1 MCISIGSTKV
11 PENRFCT
18 ATLVSVC
25 LSVCQADGWTRATC
39 KNYAYYDDCN
49 PQLVSVVVFLS
60 LLCFRLVILLFYVF
74 IVYLYPCAARCA
86 YSINEIDP
94 LSEYGVVEMPLLRC
108 KNTSTLEVSYRR
120 AALPLDDFFPTE
132 RDTFTHIFTYG
143 FGFQF
148 PKVEVS
154 SFKNLVETDRKRTNG
169 RTRPIASP
177 FPLTRSVKK
186 FLQFAKL
193 FLYNTGVH
201 QMARGYSVYVPYP
214 RASVM
219 SQTPYKEP

>member
-1 MCISIGSTKV
+1 
-11 PENRFCT
+11 
-18 ATLVSVC
+18 
-25 LSVCQADGWTRATC
+25 
-39 KNYAYYDDCN
+39 
-49 PQLVSVVVFLS
+49 
-60 LLCFRLVILLFYVF
+60 VF

-154 SFKNLVETDRKRTNG
+154 SFKNLVETDRKKDERTNTTD
-169 RTRPIASP
+169 RIT
-177 FPLTRSVKK
+177 FPANAVSKKILTVRKVVSI
-186 FLQFAKL
+186 Q
-193 FLYNTGVH
+193 Y
-201 QMARGYSVYVPYP
+201 R
-214 RASVM
+214 RASNGTGLQRVHAIPARF
-219 SQTPYKEP
+219 SDESNSV